1 VGVAVR
7 RAKARHW
14 VSTMHALRNAPT
26 ARAFRHRDHSRR
38 VADLAEAV
46 ANAME
51 LPDPEVATIRL
62 AALLHDV
69 GNVGI
74 SDDILLKPGPLTE
87 AEFSHVREHVDR
99 GARDFRAVGALQGA
113 VPIVRHHHE
122 HVDGTGYP
130 EGLRGQ
136 EIPLGAR
143 VVAAA
148 DAYVMMTA
156 DVPWRAAKSHEDAIS
171 ELQDSAGLHLD
182 EEVVARLI
190 SVLRSRNNGVK

>member
-1 VGVAVR
+1 MAAK
-7 RAKARHW
+7 RAGARYW
-14 VSTMHALRNAPT
+14 VKTMHALRNAPT

-38 VADLAEAV
+38 VADLAEAI
-46 ANAME
+46 ANAMQ
-51 LPDPEVATIRL
+51 LPDPEVAVIRL
-62 AALLHDV
+62 AGLLHDV

-87 AEFSHVREHVDR
+87 AEFNHVQEHVSR
-99 GARDFRAVGALQGA
+99 GARDFGAVDALHGA

-122 HVDGTGYP
+122 RVDGSGYP

-171 ELQDSAGLHLD
+171 ELQESAGVHLD
-182 EEVVARLI
+182 EEVVERLI